1 MARAASKRKH
11 LIGARGC
18 RALESM
24 TVLAGSM
31 VADRHGAAA
40 VADNLYLI
48 QKQEAERDTL

>member
-1 MARAASKRKH
+1 MARAASERKH
-11 LIGARGC
+11 LIGACGC

-24 TVLAGSM
+24 TVLSGSM

-48 QKQEAERDTL
+48 QKQEAEKDTL